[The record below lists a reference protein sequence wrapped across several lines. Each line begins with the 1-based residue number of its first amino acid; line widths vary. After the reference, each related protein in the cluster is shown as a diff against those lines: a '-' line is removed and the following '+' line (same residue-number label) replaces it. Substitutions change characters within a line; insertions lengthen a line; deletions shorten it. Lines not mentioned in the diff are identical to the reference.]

1 MESIKFK
8 LLQAR
13 VENDP
18 VRERERNSFAVG
30 LDVSPQQIE
39 TVDMLTASDNYDSI
53 TENVN
58 AVLVGGSGDYS
69 VTADLPWLPNFFTV
83 LGDLAHNGF
92 PTFASCFGFQGMV
105 IALGGK
111 VETDH
116 NCLEVGSHIVEKLTE
131 AEGDP
136 LFTGLPGTFVAQQGH
151 ADRAVELP
159 EGVELLAQSQRCPY
173 QAIKVNGAPVYATQF
188 HPELTA
194 SENKRR
200 FLQYFDHYI
209 KAIGQ
214 EESERI
220 LSSFKDSTESSY
232 LLKRFKNLIAER
244 CVQ

>member
-1 MESIKFK
+1 MDSIKFK

-30 LDVSPQQIE
+30 LGVLPQQIE
-39 TVDMLTASDNYDSI
+39 TVDMLKAADNYDSI
-53 TENVN
+53 TKDVN
-58 AVLVGGSGDYS
+58 AVLIGGSGDFS

-105 IALGGK
+105 KALGGK
-111 VETDH
+111 VETD
-116 NCLEVGSHIVEKLTE
+116 NNGLEVGSHMVEKLPSG
-131 AEGDP
+131 EGDP
-136 LFTGLPGTFVAQQGH
+136 LFNDLPDTFVAQQGH
-151 ADRAVELP
+151 ADRAIELP
-159 EGVELLAQSQRCPY
+159 DGVELLAQSQRCPY
-173 QAIKVNGAPVYATQF
+173 QAIKVNGVPVYATQF

-220 LSSFKDSTESSY
+220 LSSFQDSTESSF
-232 LLKRFKNLIAER
+232 LLQRFKNLVTEQ
-244 CVQ
+244 CLQ